1 MADFSFDVVSQV
13 DLQEMDNAVQQSM
26 KEILQRYDFK
36 GSKSAITLD
45 KAKNEVAIVSD
56 DEYKMKAVVDVLQG
70 KLVKRGISLK
80 NIEWGTVEPAAQQ
93 TVRQLVKIKQGLP
106 QDKAKEIVKTI
117 KDGKLKVQAQ
127 IQDQQVRVSSR
138 DKDELQ
144 TAIALLRQ
152 RDFGVALQ
160 FTNYR

>member
-1 MADFSFDVVSQV
+1 VADFSFDVVSQV